1 MHGTFESMSCWGCTP
16 PISGRSLNPDLYF
29 HILTPETLQETST
42 PNSTLADTN
51 MAPAPIIPIALES
64 LGAIR
69 VEGRIPGI
77 IIRQS
82 RP

>member
-1 MHGTFESMSCWGCTP
+1 MATGQP
-16 PISGRSLNPDLYF
+16 LNRILYF
-29 HILTPETLQETST
+29 HILNPETLQETST
-42 PNSTLADTN
+42 PNSTLADTD

-64 LGAIR
+64 HGAIR
-69 VEGRIPGI
+69 AEGRIPGI